1 MNNLKRSVAL
11 VIALALAACASSYES
26 IPYNQQSNDEIKRI
40 GLVTPYVPERPEA
53 WLATTV
59 GQSFGLLG
67 ALVDAGMQ
75 SSRIS
80 SLEKILTSQSFSA
93 EQLLSS
99 ELTAVLEE
107 RGYEVVLVE
116 RGTPEKG
123 LEFLGNYPAAPVDA
137 YLDVIVGAYGY
148 GAAGITSNAP
158 YRPIIYTKNRL
169 VDSNGTTVLM
179 RDNVLY
185 NPIGT
190 PRGEAITVSPEPE
203 YSFSDFDDVEA
214 SPERTTQGLQRA
226 FAKTAST
233 IGVLLQ

>member
-1 MNNLKRSVAL
+1 MNNIKRSL
-11 VIALALAACASSYES
+11 ILFLAVTLSACASSYES
-26 IPYNQQSNDEIKRI
+26 IPYNQASNGDVKRI

-75 SSRIS
+75 SNRIS
-80 SLEKILTSQSFSA
+80 SLEGILNSQSFSA
-93 EQLLSS
+93 EKLITA
-99 ELTAVLEE
+99 ELTATLEE
-107 RGYEVVLVE
+107 RGYEVVEVN
-116 RGTPEKG
+116 RGPTTKG
-123 LEFLGNYPAAPVDA
+123 IEFLERYPDAEVDA

-148 GAAGITSNAP
+148 GAAGITSSAP

-169 VDSNGTTVLM
+169 VDADGNTVLM

-190 PRGEAITVSPEPE
+190 PKGEAITISPDAE
-203 YSFSDFDDVEA
+203 YSFVDFDAIEA
-214 SPERTTQGLQRA
+214 NPKRTTDGLNRA
-226 FAKTAST
+226 FESTAST